1 MADFSRVQDI
11 ASKIQ
16 SIEIQGA
23 TNVAKAGFKIME
35 EELQRQTFS
44 DYEELH
50 KFTKQASQLLM
61 LARDTEPMLFNGL
74 TYALSVLEE
83 EGQKVTQSVSEE
95 SSMSVMDSSA
105 LLQNDSSI
113 LQAIQQKVA
122 DSYQEFLHMIKR
134 EKVKRIEI
142 GTTLIDEGDNIV
154 NHCHSSSAV
163 DILIGAHR
171 QGKNIHVYNTET
183 RPLYQGRITSTDLV
197 NAGVPTTMITDST
210 AGFFID
216 NLYESHVHINKV
228 IIGCDAIK
236 LNGDVINK
244 VGSFN
249 IGLSAWHSGIPLY
262 IAGSLLKVDTVDSIE
277 IEQRSPDEVWP
288 ERPEQLDIIN
298 YAFDMIPAKC
308 VTGIITEFGVI
319 PPWELKNTIKKYHP
333 WMLGEK

>member
-1 MADFSRVQDI
+1 MVDFSRIQEV
-11 ASKIQ
+11 ATKIQ
-16 SIEIQGA
+16 SIEIQWA

-35 EELQRQTFS
+35 EELLRQKFS
-44 DYEELH
+44 DYEELY

-74 TYALSVLEE
+74 TYAMSILEG
-83 EGQKVTQSVSEE
+83 EGE
-95 SSMSVMDSSA
+95 SS
-105 LLQNDSSI
+105 SI
-113 LQAIQQKVA
+113 DTAWQEKLYIIQKKVA
-122 DSYQEFLHMIKR
+122 DSYQEFLNMIKR
-134 EKVKRIEI
+134 EKIKRIEL
-142 GTTLIDEGDNIV
+142 GRELIDDGDNVV

-163 DILIGAHR
+163 DILIWAHQ

-236 LNGDVINK
+236 LNGNVINK

-262 IAGSLLKVDTVDSIE
+262 IAGSLLKVDTVNSVE

-288 ERPEQLDIIN
+288 ERPEGLDIIN

-319 PPWELKNTIKKYHP
+319 PPWELERTIKKYYP
-333 WMLGEK
+333 WMLGKK

>member
-16 SIEIQGA
+16 SIEIQWA

-35 EELQRQTFS
+35 EELQRQKFS

-50 KFTKQASQLLM
+50 TFTKQASQLLM
-61 LARDTEPMLFNGL
+61 LTRDTEPMLFNGL
-74 TYALSVLEE
+74 TYALSILEE
-83 EGQKVTQSVSEE
+83 
-95 SSMSVMDSSA
+95 SA
-105 LLQNDSSI
+105 WQWQEN

-122 DSYQEFLHMIKR
+122 DSYQEFLNMIKR
-134 EKVKRIEI
+134 EKAKRIEI
-142 GTTLIDEGDNIV
+142 GTTLIDEGDNVV

-163 DILIGAHR
+163 DILIGAHK